1 MKKRGLKV
9 LAVVLVTVLLNV
21 AAWHSTAFC
30 DFYVRYI
37 FPIWV
42 NTYGRFTGIWSFSVG
57 ELMLAVG
64 VALTAAAVLLGVT
77 AVVFR
82 LLVKDAGLS
91 QRIKRLC
98 RGFYRFFGYTCV
110 AVMVVMT
117 LNCFILYHCS
127 TFDVKYLNGSRED
140 YTVEEL
146 ALLRDYVVMQ
156 ANILSGQMKRDESG
170 NIIYE
175 GDMAQTA
182 IESMQALGEEYE
194 QLSGYYPKPKEIY
207 SSEFLSQQ
215 KMQGY
220 YFPFSMEANYNGV
233 MNITNKPSTMCHEL
247 AHVKG
252 FIYEDEANLIGYL
265 ACTGSEDPFFRY
277 SGYLSVLK
285 YIDNDFKKSIGKN
298 KAVYNSH
305 VRISPQVKKDNVF
318 LTEESW
324 KKVEQKAVVKTETVA
339 KASNTFIQANLVAN
353 GVEDGK
359 LSYCRVVD
367 LMMNYYAVNIDAME
381 VSVLEELYG
390 GEKLLVKEE

>member
-1 MKKRGLKV
+1 MKKRGFKV
-9 LAVVLVTVLLNV
+9 LVIVLATVLLNV
-21 AAWHSTAFC
+21 IAWHSTAFC

-42 NTYGRFTGIWSFSVG
+42 NTYGRFSGIWSFSVG
-57 ELMLAVG
+57 ELMIAVG
-64 VALTAAAVLLGVT
+64 AALTVAAVLLGIV
-77 AVVFR
+77 AVIFR

-91 QRIKRLC
+91 GRMRQIC

-110 AVMVVMT
+110 SVMVVMT

-127 TFDVKYLNGSRED
+127 TFDVKYLNGGRED
-140 YTVEEL
+140 YTIDEL
-146 ALLRDYVVMQ
+146 ALLRDYVVIQ
-156 ANILSGQMKRDESG
+156 ANMLSKQMVRDDSG
-170 NIIYE
+170 NILYE

-182 IESMQALGEEYE
+182 IDSMQALGTEYE

-265 ACTGSEDPFFRY
+265 ACINSDDPMFRY
-277 SGYLSVLK
+277 SGYLSVLN
-285 YIDNDFKKSIGKN
+285 YIERDFKKSIGNN
-298 KAVYNSH
+298 KEIYSAH
-305 VRISPQVKKDNVF
+305 VKISPQVKKDNVF

-324 KKVEQKAVVKTETVA
+324 KKVEQKAVIKTETVA
-339 KASNTFIQANLVAN
+339 KASDSFVQANLVVN
-353 GVEDGK
+353 GIQDGK

-367 LMMNYYAVNIDAME
+367 LMMNYYAANIDAME
-381 VSVLEELYG
+381 VSVLEEIYG
-390 GEKLLVKEE
+390 GEELLGKEE

>member
-9 LAVVLVTVLLNV
+9 LAIVLVTVLLNV
-21 AAWHSTAFC
+21 VAWNSTAFC

-42 NTYGRFTGIWSFSVG
+42 NTYGRFSGIWSFSVG

-64 VALTAAAVLLGVT
+64 VALTAAAVLLGML
-77 AVVFR
+77 AVIFR
-82 LLVKDAGLS
+82 LIVKDAGLS
-91 QRIKRLC
+91 QRMRRIC

-110 AVMVVMT
+110 SVMVVMT

-127 TFDVKYLNGSRED
+127 TFDVKYLNGCKED
-140 YTVEEL
+140 YTIEEL
-146 ALLRDYVVMQ
+146 ALLRDYVVTQ
-156 ANILSGQMKRDESG
+156 ANILSKQMVRDENG
-170 NIIYE
+170 AILYE

-265 ACTGSEDPFFRY
+265 ACIHSDDPFFRY
-277 SGYLSVLK
+277 SGYLSVLN
-285 YIDNDFKKSIGKN
+285 YINNDFKKSIGKN
-298 KAVYNSH
+298 KEIYNSH
-305 VRISPQVKKDNVF
+305 VKISPQVKKDNVF
-318 LTEESW
+318 LTAESW
-324 KKVEQKAVVKTETVA
+324 EKVEKKAVVKTEIVA
-339 KASNTFIQANLVAN
+339 KASDSFVQANLVAN
-353 GVEDGK
+353 GIEDGK

-367 LMMNYYAVNIDAME
+367 LMMNYYATNADAME
-381 VSVLEELYG
+381 ISVLETIYG
-390 GEKLLVKEE
+390 GEKLLGKEK